1 MSHNVFILGS
11 DERNLAQVRAL
22 PQAEGC
28 RFHVLAEYQ
37 EVRGGEVFPA
47 MRVLEQA
54 RRVLDDWEG
63 SIDGVLGWFD
73 FPVSTLLPILRRE
86 YDLPGADLASVL
98 RCEHK
103 YWSRLEQGRCIGE
116 HVPAFEAFD
125 PDDPD
130 PRAGLTLPYPFWVK
144 PVKSVSSYL
153 GFEVRDDEELAEVLA
168 TMRAKIHTVAEAFD
182 AILRFAD
189 LPPEI
194 ADLGGRTCIAEALI
208 SRGRQ
213 CTLEGY
219 VHRGR
224 TVVYG
229 IVDSIREGARGSS
242 FARYQYPST
251 LPEHVQRRMIDA
263 TERFLTRVGYDG
275 SPFNAEFYWDE
286 QHDTLK
292 LLEVNTRI
300 SKSHAPLFD
309 MVDGRSHHAVNLEL
323 ALGREPRPPQR
334 EGRHPVAA
342 KFFVREHE
350 DGVVTRVPSE
360 ADLARLHERVPQ
372 ARVQVHVQEGMRLSE
387 LLHQDSY
394 SYALAVIHLGAESEE
409 ALLRA
414 YRTCLNELGLEVRK
428 DER

>member
-1 MSHNVFILGS
+1 MAHDVFVLGS
-11 DERNLAQVRAL
+11 DERNLAQLRAV
-22 PQAEGC
+22 PEAEEC
-28 RFHVLAEYQ
+28 RFHVLAGYHD
-37 EVRGGEVFPA
+37 VRGGEVFPA
-47 MRVLEQA
+47 RRILEQA
-54 RRVLDDWEG
+54 RRVLDGWAG
-63 SIDGVLGWFD
+63 SIDGVIGWFD
-73 FPVSTLLPILRRE
+73 FPVSTLLPVLRHE
-86 YDLPGADLASVL
+86 YGLPGADLTSVL

-103 YWSRLEQGRCIGE
+103 YWSRLEQRRSVPE

-130 PRAGLTLPYPFWVK
+130 PRAGLTLSYPFWVK

-153 GFEVRDDEELAEVLA
+153 GFEVRDDEELAEALA
-168 TMRAKIHTVAEAFD
+168 AMRAKIHTVAEAFD

-189 LPPEI
+189 LPPEV

-229 IVDSIREGARGSS
+229 IVDSIREGARASS

-251 LPEHVQRRMIDA
+251 LPEGVQRRMIEA
-263 TERFLTRVGYDG
+263 TARFMTHVGYDG

-286 QHDTLK
+286 EHDTLM

-300 SKSHAPLFD
+300 SKSHAPLFEL
-309 MVDGRSHHAVNLEL
+309 VDGRSHHAVNLEL
-323 ALGREPRPPQR
+323 SLGREPRFPHRQ
-334 EGRHPVAA
+334 GRFPVAA

-350 DGVVTRVPSE
+350 DGVVERVPSDDE
-360 ADLARLHERVPQ
+360 MARLHERVPQ

-394 SYALAVIHLGAESEE
+394 SYELAVVHLGAESEA
-409 ALLRA
+409 ALLSA
-414 YRTCLNELGLEVRK
+414 YRTCLEALGLVLRR
-428 DER
+428 DET

>member
-1 MSHNVFILGS
+1 MAHHVFVLGA
-11 DERNLAQVRAL
+11 DDRNLSHLRGV
-22 PQAEGC
+22 PEAEDC
-28 RFHVLAEYQ
+28 RFHVLADYQ
-37 EVRGGEVFPA
+37 EVRSGEVFPA
-47 MRVLEQA
+47 LHVLEQA
-54 RRVLDDWEG
+54 RKVLDSWEG
-63 SIDGVLGWFD
+63 PIDGVLGWFD

-86 YDLPGADLASVL
+86 YGLPGADLASVL

-103 YWSRLEQGRCIGE
+103 YWSRLEQRRCVAE

-130 PRAGLTLPYPFWVK
+130 PRAELTLPYPFWVK

-153 GFEVRDDEELAEVLA
+153 GFEVRDDEDLAEALA
-168 TMRAKIHTVAEAFD
+168 AMRAKIHTVAEAFD

-189 LPPEI
+189 LPPEV
-194 ADLGGRTCIAEALI
+194 ADLGGRTCIAEELI

-242 FARYQYPST
+242 FARYQYPSS
-251 LPEHVQRRMIDA
+251 LPRDVQERMIEIA
-263 TERFLTRVGYDG
+263 ARFMAHAGYDG

-286 QHDTLK
+286 ERDTLM
-292 LLEVNTRI
+292 LLEVNSRI
-300 SKSHAPLFD
+300 SKSHAPLFEL
-309 MVDGRSHHAVNLEL
+309 VDGRSHHAVNLEL
-323 ALGREPRPPQR
+323 ALGREPRPPHRQ
-334 EGRHPVAA
+334 GRYPVAA

-350 DGVVTRVPSE
+350 DGVVERVPSQE
-360 ADLARLHERVPQ
+360 DLARLHERVPQ
-372 ARVQVHVQEGMRLSE
+372 ARVQVHVHEGMRLSE

-394 SYALAVIHLGAESEE
+394 SYELGVIHLGADSEE
-409 ALLRA
+409 ALMAA
-414 YRTCLNELGLEVRK
+414 YRTCLDELGLVIRR
-428 DER
+428 DET

>member
-1 MSHNVFILGS
+1 MPHHVFVLGA
-11 DERNLAQVRAL
+11 DERNLGQLRAV
-22 PQAEGC
+22 PEAADC
-28 RFHVLAEYQ
+28 RFHVLADYEQ
-37 EVRGGEVFPA
+37 VRGDEVFPA
-47 MRVLEQA
+47 LSVLERA
-54 RRVLDDWEG
+54 RSVLDGWSG

-86 YDLPGADLASVL
+86 YGLPGADLESVL

-103 YWSRLEQGRCIGE
+103 YWSRLEQRRCLPGL
-116 HVPAFEAFD
+116 VPAFEAFD
-125 PDDPD
+125 PDDPN
-130 PRAGLTLPYPFWVK
+130 PCAGLTLPYPFWVK

-153 GFEVRDDEELAEVLA
+153 GFEVRNDQDLAEALA
-168 TMRAKIHTVAEAFD
+168 AMRAKIHTVAEAFD

-189 LPPEI
+189 LPPEV
-194 ADLGGRTCIAEALI
+194 ADLGGRTCIAEELI

-219 VHRGR
+219 VHHGR
-224 TVVYG
+224 TTVYG

-251 LPEHVQRRMIDA
+251 LPEGVQRRMIEA
-263 TERFLTRVGYDG
+263 TERFLTHVGYDG

-286 QHDTLK
+286 KRDTVM

-300 SKSHAPLFD
+300 SKSHAPLFEL
-309 MVDGRSHHAVNLEL
+309 VDGLSHHAVNLEL
-323 ALGREPRPPQR
+323 ALGREPRPCHR
-334 EGRHPVAA
+334 EGPFPVAA

-350 DGVVTRVPSE
+350 DGVVTRVPSG

-414 YRTCLNELGLEVRK
+414 YRACLDELGLEIRK